1 MKRLYIPVKYRGLSL
16 HIWCIT
22 CKKPVTSSPCR
33 HSEQQRFQSRVY
45 NPITQ
50 TVNCI
55 RSYETR
61 DVEEAMSLHRKYH
74 AELKENNYH
83 YPEILPVEQPAK
95 PKLMFLK
102 EAAKMYLDYLQDIGV
117 PEQEKK
123 NLTQAYINDQKR
135 YIIRFLSAVKLKA
148 KKISEF
154 PVTAVTSDHVSEF
167 HKFLK
172 RESYSQRSYNAHMQ
186 GVKYFF
192 NYVIRDIKVAMENP
206 LDRVKMPEVHYDP
219 EIIPVEEFE
228 LFLSGITEENGV
240 GIKGSKGTHRV
251 NYYRPWLKK
260 VFVLSLLIGERLD
273 GVVLLRWSHIEGNF
287 FKIPNFKVNRIQKV
301 DKNYSYTPITA
312 DLADLLLQFEMTS
325 ENDYIVM
332 PEHESRYTLKK
343 FISKAFTH
351 FWRVTGLKRDVSFKT
366 LRKTY
371 ETRLVAAIGEKAMF
385 VKHKSDKTAMKHYLG
400 KKELLESTKD
410 IHLYNT
416 TTWFDKTDEK
426 N

>member
-1 MKRLYIPVKYRGLSL
+1 MKRLYVPVKYRGQSL

-22 CKKPVTSSPCR
+22 CKKPVTAAPCK

-55 RSYETR
+55 QSYDTRNIEEALTLHQAYQKNLKANNYNFTEVLETR
-61 DVEEAMSLHRKYH
+61 E
-74 AELKENNYH
+74 
-83 YPEILPVEQPAK
+83 PAA
-95 PKLMFLK
+95 PKLIFLK
-102 EAAKMYLDYLQDIGV
+102 DAAEMYLDYLQDVDV

-123 NLTQAYINDQKR
+123 NLTPEYVKDQVR
-135 YIIRFLSAVKLKA
+135 YIGRFLEAVKLKA
-148 KKISEF
+148 KKITEF
-154 PVTAVTSDHVSEF
+154 PVTAVNSDHVSEF
-167 HKFLK
+167 HRFLK
-172 RESYSQRSYNAHMQ
+172 KEDYSQRSYNAHMQ
-186 GVKYFF
+186 CVKYFF
-192 NYVIRDIKVAMENP
+192 GYVIKDLKVTMDNP
-206 LDRVKMPEVHYDP
+206 IERVKLPEIHYDP

-228 LFLSGITEENGV
+228 LFLSGITEENGI
-240 GIKGSKGTHRV
+240 GIKGSKGTHKV

-312 DLADLLLQFEMTS
+312 DLAELMLQFEMTD
-325 ENDYIVM
+325 ENDYIVL
-332 PEHESRYTLKK
+332 PEQESRYSLKK

-351 FWRVTGLKRDVSFKT
+351 YWRVTGLKRDVSFKS

-371 ETRLVAAIGEKAMF
+371 ETRLVSAIGEKAMF
-385 VKHKSDKTAMKHYLG
+385 VKHKSDKTAIKHYLG
-400 KKELLESTKD
+400 KKELLESTKGV
-410 IHLYNT
+410 HLYNIRS
-416 TTWFDKTDEK
+416 WFK
-426 N
+426 